1 MSDTY
6 GSIDA
11 SDCEVVVDIEPISSG
26 DYHYRLLRLRGEGE
40 LVFVQ
45 RWEVFDADVGE
56 HVADENSEWEVIR
69 GDEEISVEAVVGF
82 SSK

>member
-1 MSDTY
+1 
-6 GSIDA
+6 
-11 SDCEVVVDIEPISSG
+11 
-26 DYHYRLLRLRGEGE
+26 LRGEGE